1 MKKEFGFIVFCLTII
16 SANAQTNDTIRI
28 TGTRFPFEIVE
39 QWITSYQK
47 THPNVQFQ
55 LSKSIPAE
63 KADLLIAA
71 HGFKEGELKDNQEI
85 IAVNRYAQLPIV
97 NSNRKD
103 LKALQDKGFSKED
116 LQKIY
121 FNKNGTKTNP
131 LFQPTVYKRNKN
143 VCASRS
149 FAENITGI
157 QSDVN
162 GILVNGDDRALSAA
176 VKEDVNGISY
186 NNLGLIYN
194 LQTRKVADSIAV
206 VPINLN
212 ENGKI
217 DKDKNIYTTLDDVLD
232 YLSSDRN
239 NNAIP
244 QDNVNIVFDKNKMNK
259 NEIDFLN
266 WIITQGQQYNRSY
279 GFFNLDKTVVGKE
292 QEELQKL
299 LKETVKAN

>member
-1 MKKEFGFIVFCLTII
+1 MKQGFGFIVFYLII
-16 SANAQTNDTIRI
+16 ASVHAQTKDTIKI
-28 TGTRFPFEIVE
+28 TGTRFPFEIVQ
-39 QWITSYQK
+39 QWIIAYQQ

-55 LSKSIPAE
+55 LSKSIPGE
-63 KADLLIAA
+63 KADILIAA
-71 HGFKEGELKDNQEI
+71 HGFREGELKDNQDI

-103 LKALQDKGFSKED
+103 LKVLQDKGFTKED
-116 LQKIY
+116 LQEVY
-121 FNKNGTKTNP
+121 FNNNGKNKHP
-131 LFQPTVYKRNKN
+131 LFQSTVYKRNKI

-194 LQTRKVADSIAV
+194 LQTRKVADSIAI
-206 VPINLN
+206 VPIDLN
-212 ENGKI
+212 GNGKI
-217 DKDKNIYTTLDDVLD
+217 DRDENIYATLDDVLD
-232 YLSSDRN
+232 YLGSNKN

-244 QDNVNIVFDKNKMNK
+244 QDNVNIVYDKNKINK
-259 NEIDFLN
+259 NEILFLN
-266 WIITQGQQYNRSY
+266 WIITQGQKYNRSY
-279 GFFNLDKTVVGKE
+279 GFLNVAESVARKE
-292 QEELQKL
+292 QEQLNEL
-299 LKETVKAN
+299 LK